1 MESHKPFSYNPQE
14 VPPILNQP
22 QSTQPLIIL
31 APLNV
36 LGKTSS
42 MATCPSCGVRSKTKV
57 EYEARNNTHLLAL
70 LICLVGGVCCVC
82 CPYWN
87 DSCQSAKHTCSSCGA
102 YVGTYKN

>member
-36 LGKTSS
+36 LGKSSS
-42 MATCPSCGVRSKTKV
+42 MATCPSCGVRGKTKV
-57 EYEARNNTHLLAL
+57 EYEASNKTHLLAL

-82 CPYWN
+82 CPYCN
-87 DSCQSAKHTCSSCGA
+87 DSCQSANHTCSSCGA
-102 YVGTYKN
+102 YVGTFKN